1 MTNRKRAKKK
11 EGRGEWENRERK
23 KKTCDVDG
31 EMTAGSA
38 GTVEIGITGI
48 MRVEGGTASVC

>member
-1 MTNRKRAKKK
+1 MTNRKRAKKRGG
-11 EGRGEWENRERK
+11 GRVNIEK
-23 KKTCDVDG
+23 DQKKTCDVDG
-31 EMTAGSA
+31 GMTAGSA